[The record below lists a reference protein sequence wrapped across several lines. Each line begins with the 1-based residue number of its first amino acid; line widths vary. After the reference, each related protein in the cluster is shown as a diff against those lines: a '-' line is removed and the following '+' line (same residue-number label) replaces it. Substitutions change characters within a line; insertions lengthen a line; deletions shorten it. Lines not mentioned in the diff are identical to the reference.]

1 VGMLRRRI
9 GHGEQEF
16 RKGFAF
22 FFFTVKNRKGFTCV
36 KKRVFYFGKN

>member
-1 VGMLRRRI
+1 VNKSLG
-9 GHGEQEF
+9 
-16 RKGFAF
+16 KGLL

>member
-1 VGMLRRRI
+1 VGMLRPRI

-16 RKGFAF
+16 RKGFA